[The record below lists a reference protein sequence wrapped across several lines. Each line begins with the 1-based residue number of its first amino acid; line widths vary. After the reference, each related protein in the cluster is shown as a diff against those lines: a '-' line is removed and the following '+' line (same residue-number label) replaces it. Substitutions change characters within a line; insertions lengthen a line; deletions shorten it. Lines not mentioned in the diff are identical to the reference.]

1 MADEGFLRRWA
12 RLKARPEDQAAPLP
26 LAMPVVMPA
35 AAAPSAAPVV
45 PVLALVPGAP
55 AEAPPPTLLDA
66 AALTGES
73 DFSTFVAKNVD
84 AAVRRLAMK
93 KLFADPHFHGHDG
106 LDIYMGDYNLPSP
119 VSADMLEQM
128 SHNKNIFASLDK
140 AIEQVDD
147 LVGSGPPLALDALP
161 AAAAPVAAPVV
172 APVVVPVVAP
182 SIPDSPELAAAPPPA
197 PPQEVL

>member
-12 RLKARPEDQAAPLP
+12 RLKARPEDQVAAP
-26 LAMPVVMPA
+26 AVDVPVVLPVA
-35 AAAPSAAPVV
+35 AV
-45 PVLALVPGAP
+45 PVAAVPAVQVAPEVAVAL

-66 AALTGES
+66 AALTGDS
-73 DFSTFVAKNVD
+73 DFSAFVAKNVD

-140 AIEQVDD
+140 AIEQVDAI
-147 LVGSGPPLALDALP
+147 VGSGAEQPLAVDALADDALP
-161 AAAAPVAAPVV
+161 ADADA
-172 APVVVPVVAP
+172 APVVVPP
-182 SIPDSPELAAAPPPA
+182 IPDSPEQAAEAPPA